1 MWIFFGVLVCICDE
15 VFGNFYLIEKV
26 DGQLFSDDDEV
37 LVQVL
42 VVVVGIVVDNVC
54 FFEELWIWE
63 VWIEVICDIGMQMLV
78 GVDLVMVFWF
88 IVEEVLMLMVGVV
101 ILVVVLFDDEVLVCE
116 VDDLVIVEVVGE
128 IFLVVK

>member
-1 MWIFFGVLVCICDE
+1 
-15 VFGNFYLIEKV
+15 
-26 DGQLFSDDDEV
+26 
-37 LVQVL
+37 
-42 VVVVGIVVDNVC
+42 
-54 FFEELWIWE
+54 
-63 VWIEVICDIGMQMLV
+63 MLV